1 MGANLL
7 VVFKMFFLIGSIF
20 LNLGHFIFKLGGM
33 GANVLVEFENVFLI
47 GGIFLSWGHR
57 ENHLFW
63 GLYGPLIYLPTYLF
77 VLGKSCK
84 PFEFSKKCA
93 NMDCKISYEL

>member
-33 GANVLVEFENVFLI
+33 GANELVEFENVYLGHSMFAI
-47 GGIFLSWGHR
+47 LSKFR
-57 ENHLFW
+57 
-63 GLYGPLIYLPTYLF
+63 I
-77 VLGKSCK
+77 
-84 PFEFSKKCA
+84 
-93 NMDCKISYEL
+93 